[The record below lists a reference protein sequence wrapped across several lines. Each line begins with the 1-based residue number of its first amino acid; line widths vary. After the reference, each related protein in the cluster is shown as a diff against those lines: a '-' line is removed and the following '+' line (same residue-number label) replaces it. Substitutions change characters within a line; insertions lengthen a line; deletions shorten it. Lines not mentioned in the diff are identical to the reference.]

1 MTDKIKFRLL
11 SIDAWRQ
18 PEGWNWNNWFKLQE
32 GIELTEAQL
41 KPRAV
46 FRWLRDK
53 GYLSDASKGKVM
65 LDDLPTDRYH
75 LTICDRNTGE
85 PLFCLE
91 EMEPDL

>member
-1 MTDKIKFRLL
+1 MTETYKLRLL
-11 SIDAWRQ
+11 SVEAWRQ
-18 PEGWNWNNWFKLQE
+18 PEGWCWNNWFQMQE
-32 GIELTEAQL
+32 GIELTDAQL

-46 FRWLRDK
+46 FAWLRAN
-53 GYLSDASKGKVM
+53 GYLSDASKGRVM
-65 LDDLPTDRYH
+65 LDELSSDRVH